1 MNQENY
7 LIDKFIAE
15 VEDEGITLG
24 HENLDTDN
32 VELTELQKVN
42 LGIPVDYEP
51 CSSQMVYNNQP
62 NMTRV
67 NGSSNSSAY
76 NNVSNE
82 QFALSEVEKDKIKS
96 LLDRWNMNY
105 LFQTCISE

>member
-7 LIDKFIAE
+7 LIGKFIAE
-15 VEDEGITLG
+15 AVDEGITLG
-24 HENLDTDN
+24 YENLDTDN

-42 LGIPVDYEP
+42 SGIPVDYEP
-51 CSSQMVYNNQP
+51 CSSQMVFNNQP
-62 NMTRV
+62 NMRRV
-67 NGSSNSSAY
+67 NGSSDSSAY
-76 NNVSNE
+76 NNMSNE

-96 LLDRWNMNY
+96 LLDRWNMKY